1 MNRELIIDAN
11 SSGVEIALLE
21 DKYLVELH
29 NERNDQ
35 KYQVGDV
42 YLGKVKKIM
51 PGLNAAFVDVGY
63 EKDAF
68 LHFLDLGQ
76 QVRSLNRFV
85 KLYVSGK
92 ATRLPIEKFN
102 LEPDIDKTGKI
113 TNVLRSNQQVLVQ
126 IEKEPISSKGPR
138 ISSEISFAGRYLVLV
153 PFSNKISISQKI
165 KSLDERNRLKRLISS
180 IKPNNF
186 GVIIRTV
193 AEEKLVA
200 DLDADLR
207 NLLEKWA
214 EITRK
219 LSHARPPKKILSE
232 LDRTSSL
239 LRDLLNESFNNI
251 HVNDANLAEDFK
263 KYILQ
268 IAPKKKDIVKLYK
281 GRTPIFEYFG
291 VDKQIKNSF
300 GKTVSI
306 KSGVYLIIEHT
317 EALHVIDVNSGHRI
331 NKDNSQEENALQV
344 NLESAVEI
352 ARQLR
357 LRDIGGIIVIDFID
371 MYEAKHRR
379 ALYQKL
385 KEEMAKDRARHT
397 ILPPSKFGLVQIT
410 RQRVRPEM
418 NVQVIEECPVCKGS
432 GKIKPSVLLSDE
444 IENNIGHLLRE
455 QNEKYLKITL
465 HPYLYAYLTRGW
477 PSIRMKWYLQFRKW
491 IHLQPLASHHLL
503 EYHFFNDN
511 EDEIKM

>member
-1 MNRELIIDAN
+1 M
-11 SSGVEIALLE
+11 
-21 DKYLVELH
+21 
-29 NERNDQ
+29 
-35 KYQVGDV
+35 
-42 YLGKVKKIM
+42 
-51 PGLNAAFVDVGY
+51 
-63 EKDAF
+63 
-68 LHFLDLGQ
+68 
-76 QVRSLNRFV
+76 
-85 KLYVSGK
+85 
-92 ATRLPIEKFN
+92 
-102 LEPDIDKTGKI
+102 
-113 TNVLRSNQQVLVQ
+113 
-126 IEKEPISSKGPR
+126 
-138 ISSEISFAGRYLVLV
+138 
-153 PFSNKISISQKI
+153 
-165 KSLDERNRLKRLISS
+165 KRLISS

-207 NLLEKWA
+207 NLLEKWT

-219 LSHARPPKKILSE
+219 LSNARPPKKILSE
-232 LDRTSSL
+232 LNRTSSL

-251 HVNDANLAEDFK
+251 HVNDAKLAEDFK

-385 KEEMAKDRARHT
+385 KEEMAKDRAKHT

-477 PSIRMKWYLQFRKW
+477 PSIRMKWYLKFRKW